1 MVYRWSIDSVW
12 IVYGESMKTV
22 TTKNI
27 PAVHFLPMSSVREHS
42 IYVNNWDIFYLS
54 YPFFKKS
61 YKTINMKK
69 TIHLSLLFT
78 FLSIISLVNT
88 TTAQDATKELTA
100 FTKRFEEAFNKKDIK
115 AIKEMFSKDAVRISA
130 EGQTQTGNA
139 AIVAA
144 YEELFLNKLTV
155 TITQEKVATENG
167 STVSSGTY
175 HATGSTQ
182 SGESIDSKGSF
193 VNTMIKEG
201 GQWKI
206 SKQTLNSL

>member
-1 MVYRWSIDSVW
+1 M
-12 IVYGESMKTV
+12 
-22 TTKNI
+22 
-27 PAVHFLPMSSVREHS
+27 
-42 IYVNNWDIFYLS
+42 
-54 YPFFKKS
+54 
-61 YKTINMKK
+61 
-69 TIHLSLLFT
+69 T
-78 FLSIISLVNT
+78 FG
-88 TTAQDATKELTA
+88 
-100 FTKRFEEAFNKKDIK
+100 RKDR
-115 AIKEMFSKDAVRISA
+115 KDAVRISA

>member
-1 MVYRWSIDSVW
+1 
-12 IVYGESMKTV
+12 MKM
-22 TTKNI
+22 N
-27 PAVHFLPMSSVREHS
+27 
-42 IYVNNWDIFYLS
+42 FYLS

-78 FLSIISLVNT
+78 FLSIISFVDT

-139 AIVAA
+139 AIVTA